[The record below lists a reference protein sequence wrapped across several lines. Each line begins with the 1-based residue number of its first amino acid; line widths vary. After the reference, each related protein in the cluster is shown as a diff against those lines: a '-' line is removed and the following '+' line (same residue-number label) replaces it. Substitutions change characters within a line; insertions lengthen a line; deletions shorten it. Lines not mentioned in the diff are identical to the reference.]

1 MDDRSQRNLH
11 VTYLLLAYPKLTI
24 TFVDREI
31 MILRNLGVNVQIC
44 ALEKRDGLLSGYQ
57 QALKNEVMYLFP
69 ASPWAKVKAHLRWL
83 LHRPVRYLST
93 LIYLLTREHPT
104 FPSHWR
110 TLRHFNQGIYAADRL
125 REQRTDHLH
134 AHFLNQSATIALIA
148 SRMLDIPYSVT
159 AHASGELFI
168 NPMMLREKM
177 SQAKFVATC
186 TRYNQE
192 YIGVSQG
199 EEIKRK
205 VRVIYHGLDANLYRR
220 RQMPNTAR
228 PMILSVGQ
236 LRERK
241 GYRYLVEACGLLKQ
255 RGLDFECRIIGEG
268 PERAPLESL
277 IERLGLHN
285 HVRLCGAMPQEEVIR
300 EYERAS
306 IFTLPA
312 VLSKDGDRD
321 GIPNVVLEAMSME
334 VPVVSTWHSGLPEV
348 IEDGRNGLL
357 VAPEDTEALARALS
371 WLLNHPEQRVQ
382 LGHAGRETVQEKFDP
397 ERNARQLLTAFTS

>member
-1 MDDRSQRNLH
+1 MTNGSQNLFH

-31 MILRNLGVNVQIC
+31 LILRNMGVNVDIC
-44 ALEKRDGLLSGYQ
+44 ALEKRDGLLSAYQ
-57 QALKNEVMYLFP
+57 KGLQNEVLYLYP
-69 ASPWAKVKAHLRWL
+69 ASLWAKVKAHLGWL
-83 LHRPVRYLST
+83 LRRPGRYLST

-104 FPSHWR
+104 FRSHWR
-110 TLRHFNQGIYAADRL
+110 TVRHFNQGIYTAHRL
-125 REQRTDHLH
+125 RGRKTNHLH

-168 NPMMLREKM
+168 NPMMLREKLG
-177 SQAKFVATC
+177 QAKFVATC
-186 TRYNQE
+186 TQYNQE

-199 EEIKRK
+199 EEIQRK
-205 VRVIYHGLDANLYRR
+205 VQVIYHGLDANLYRR
-220 RQMPNTAR
+220 QRSPRPDR

-255 RGLDFECRIIGEG
+255 HGYAFECRIVGEG
-268 PERAPLESL
+268 PERPVLEAM
-277 IERLGLHN
+277 IDALGLVG
-285 HVRLCGAMPQEEVIR
+285 HVTLCGALPQEQVIE
-300 EYERAS
+300 EYEQAS

-321 GIPNVVLEAMSME
+321 GIPNVVLEAMAME

-348 IEDGRNGLL
+348 IEDGHNGLL
-357 VAPEDTEALARALS
+357 VAPEDAESLAKALG
-371 WLLNHPEQRVQ
+371 WLLSHPDQAER
-382 LGHAGRETVQEKFDP
+382 LGQAGRKTVQEKFDP
-397 ERNARQLLTAFTS
+397 ERNARQLLSAFTS